1 MWCFFFC
8 LLSLFTLKERT
19 RGPCIRN
26 RSRWLVPSL
35 SAPKQATPKY
45 YSIVALANGMEATLV
60 RASAPYLYLVARAG
74 LARTCL
80 GAAAT
85 HGYVIGTADLAW
97 PALACAA
104 CHPRLRCFCCR
115 PLYPAGTS
123 RALAI
128 PSFPQILACV
138 QALASRSI
146 DKKFSLRCDLMQLL
160 TLGS

>member
-1 MWCFFFC
+1 MAWKR
-8 LLSLFTLKERT
+8 LSYEQVPRT
-19 RGPCIRN
+19 CI
-26 RSRWLVPSL
+26 LPIL
-35 SAPKQATPKY
+35 Q
-45 YSIVALANGMEATLV
+45 
-60 RASAPYLYLVARAG
+60 YL
-74 LARTCL
+74 RTCL

-85 HGYVIGTADLAW
+85 HDYVIGTEDSGW
-97 PALACAA
+97 PGLACAA
-104 CHPRLRCFCCR
+104 CHPRLKCFCCR

>member
-1 MWCFFFC
+1 MFLF
-8 LLSLFTLKERT
+8 LLTLAVYSQRKD
-19 RGPCIRN
+19 PYCSIRN
-26 RSRWLVPSL
+26 RSRWRFPSL

-45 YSIVALANGMEATLV
+45 YHGSCKWHGSYTRPSKCPVLV
-60 RASAPYLYLVARAG
+60 SCSACAG

-85 HGYVIGTADLAW
+85 HGYVIGTEDLAW
-97 PALACAA
+97 PVLACAA